1 MHPET
6 PHTVLTTKTCVAI
19 GTHFYSFATT
29 RETFFAM
36 VAEHFNGRFITNVEH
51 PRAPL
56 LYLKAID
63 ALYDTFCGIYGE
75 NCETLPSQWH
85 SELFLH
91 AFSNLA
97 DYIHQVPC
105 LCVRRSS
112 GRSSSSTT
120 SQKFTQTCL
129 RILSN
134 LFGTSRGS
142 SRQTTSMLT
151 SAQASFGPGLT
162 SEFPIPNQAGI
173 SSPTGLRSMH
183 GAQSSTIKTRM
194 RPRRFQ
200 RRCMSHS
207 CALDRT
213 TFMTSFLFCY
223 SFCTANISFVLLIF
237 LLYY

>member
-85 SELFLH
+85 SAFLFLH
-91 AFSNLA
+91 AFSTLA
-97 DYIHQVPC
+97 NFIQGSLPLREEIIWAIVLINYLPEIFPDVPTDSIESVWHVSKEFKVDYKYAHERASKLWSWLNERVPDTEPSWNQ
-105 LCVRRSS
+105 LTNQIEIDAWRAIEYYRKTWK
-112 GRSSSSTT
+112 RP
-120 SQKFTQTCL
+120 QRFQ
-129 RILSN
+129 
-134 LFGTSRGS
+134 GS
-142 SRQTTSMLT
+142 SM
-151 SAQASFGPGLT
+151 
-162 SEFPIPNQAGI
+162 
-173 SSPTGLRSMH
+173 
-183 GAQSSTIKTRM
+183 
-194 RPRRFQ
+194 
-200 RRCMSHS
+200 
-207 CALDRT
+207 
-213 TFMTSFLFCY
+213 
-223 SFCTANISFVLLIF
+223 
-237 LLYY
+237 